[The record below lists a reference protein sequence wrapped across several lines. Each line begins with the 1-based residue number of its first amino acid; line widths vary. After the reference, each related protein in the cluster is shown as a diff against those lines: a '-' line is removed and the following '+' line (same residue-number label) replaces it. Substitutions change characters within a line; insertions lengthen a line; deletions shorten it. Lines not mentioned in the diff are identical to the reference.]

1 MIKLLN
7 GRGQLGDALAERV
20 EGLRTALGE
29 DIYIYH
35 TWNIDDKSEQAQQRC
50 FEDLMAFV
58 SRNSKEKIVFVSTT
72 SNRES
77 YYVHYK
83 QLAEAYLL
91 SHCRNSLVIRL
102 PMIIGKGAVRQ
113 LKENAIKPYG
123 TMELI
128 SLSNAC
134 EQIIKCLY
142 YKGLRKCIS
151 VSGEK
156 ISATTV
162 YKILSV

>member
-7 GRGQLGDALAERV
+7 GRGQLGNALSEKIKGV
-20 EGLRTALGE
+20 KLSGTK
-29 DIYIYH
+29 DVYIYH
-35 TWNIDDKSEQAQQRC
+35 TWNIDDKSKPAQQRC
-50 FEDLMAFV
+50 LEELMSFV
-58 SRNSKEKIVFVSTT
+58 SRNLKEKIIFVSTT
-72 SNRES
+72 SDKES
-77 YYVHYK
+77 HYVRYK

-91 SHCRNSLVIRL
+91 SHCTNALVIRL
-102 PMIIGKGAVRQ
+102 PMIIGKGAVKK
-113 LKENAIKPYG
+113 LKENTIKPYG

-128 SLSNAC
+128 SLSDAC
-134 EQIIKCLY
+134 EQIIKCVY